1 MTASRQGVRLQLA
14 TIIEKL
20 ALKLAARV
28 LSLGRMVQWKGVLV
42 VERDCWV
49 GLAVGLSTS
58 VVWVG
63 GPVEHERVREA
74 MGEVLV
80 GLGWL
85 IVKQ

>member
-1 MTASRQGVRLQLA
+1 MT
-14 TIIEKL
+14 IEKS
-20 ALKLAARV
+20 AARV
-28 LSLGRMVQWKGVLV
+28 LSLGRVVQWEGVLV

-49 GLAVGLSTS
+49 MKIGTAVGLAAS
-58 VVWVG
+58 VVWG
-63 GPVEHERVREA
+63 GHLVEWERVREA